1 MAKRLNWR
9 KVKKHRSYTV
19 SEVSRLLGVHKG
31 TVARWTKS
39 GLQVLDDQRP
49 KLVIGSDLIAFLQAQ
64 APTKQKCA
72 PHECYCL
79 KCRKPRAPAFAEA
92 EFAPDKTHSGQ
103 LRALCENCTTVMHK
117 RLSHSQYRDLRT
129 VLTITIT
136 QEETTLTEC

>member
-1 MAKRLNWR
+1 MARRLNWR

-49 KLVIGSDLIAFLQAQ
+49 KLVIGSDLIAFLQVQ
-64 APTKQKCA
+64 APIKQKCA

-92 EFAPDKTHSGQ
+92 EFTPDKTHSGQ
-103 LRALCENCTTVMHK
+103 LRALCEVCTTIIHK
-117 RLSHSQYRDLRT
+117 RVSHAQYRDLRA

-136 QEETTLTEC
+136 QEKTTLTEC

>member
-1 MAKRLNWR
+1 MAKRSNWR

-19 SEVSRLLGVHKG
+19 DEAARVLGVHKG
-31 TVARWTKS
+31 TIRRYRKI
-39 GLQVLDDQRP
+39 GLLVLNDQRP
-49 KLVIGSDLIAFLQAQ
+49 LLILGSDLIAFLQAQ
-64 APTKQKCA
+64 APIKQKCA

-92 EFAPDKTHSGQ
+92 EFTPDKSHSGQ
-103 LRALCENCTTVMHK
+103 LRALCEVCATVMHK
-117 RLSHSQYRDLRT
+117 RVSHAQYRDLRA

>member
-1 MAKRLNWR
+1 MAKRPNWR
-9 KVKKHRSYTV
+9 KVKKHRSYSV

-31 TVARWTKS
+31 TVTRWIKN

-72 PHECYCL
+72 PQECYCL
-79 KCRKPRAPAFAEA
+79 KCRKPRAPAFDEA
-92 EFAPDKTHSGQ
+92 EFNPDKAHSGM
-103 LRALCENCTTVMHK
+103 LRALCEVCATVMHK
-117 RLSHSQYRDLRT
+117 RASHAQYRDLRA